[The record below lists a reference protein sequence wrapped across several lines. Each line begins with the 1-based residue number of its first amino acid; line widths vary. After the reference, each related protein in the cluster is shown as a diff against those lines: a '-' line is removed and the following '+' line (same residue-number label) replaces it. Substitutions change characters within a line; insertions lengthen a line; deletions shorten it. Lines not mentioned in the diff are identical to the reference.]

1 MFFRKKR
8 SIRLCAICFIYLFL
22 FVFTG
27 STFAAK
33 EPALTCS
40 AAVLIEFDTGK
51 VLYDKNMNEPMYPAS
66 TTKIMTALLA
76 LENLDLKKQITVPDT
91 FGPAE
96 GSAMYLLP
104 GETFTVE
111 ELLQGLMIKSAND
124 AAVLLALEIS
134 GDIPSFAEL
143 MNKRATEIGCTGT
156 HFTNPNGLHDPK
168 HTTTAH
174 DLALMAREAMKHK
187 LFRELIKTDFIQIH
201 ATEQTPEIRYY
212 RNTNRFLWSSQKIDY
227 NGAQIPIKYDVV
239 DGVKTGFTDEA
250 KNCLVSTGEKN
261 GIRVIAVSL
270 KNETFEVY
278 KNSRTLL
285 DYGFE
290 NFQKKSLV
298 SANEVVGSQ
307 EFPKTVEKK
316 LDFYVKDNFVLV
328 ENINSN
334 SSYVF
339 EALPK
344 EGLQAPVQ
352 KDELI
357 GEYLIKKDGTLIQSL
372 PLYASNSL
380 ESIYSMNNI
389 LRLAEE
395 YKVYL
400 IAGFIGFVIMF
411 VLLKILMQKL
421 FSRRRKRKSTH
432 INRF

>member
-8 SIRLCAICFIYLFL
+8 SVRLCATCFICLFL

-27 STFAAK
+27 SAFAAK
-33 EPALTCS
+33 EPSLTCS

-134 GDIPSFAEL
+134 GDISSFAEL
-143 MNKRATEIGCTGT
+143 MNKRAEEIGCTGT

-174 DLALMAREAMKHK
+174 DLALMAREAMKHEV
-187 LFRELIKTDFIQIH
+187 FRELIKTDFIQIH

-227 NGAQIPIKYDVV
+227 NGTQIPIKYDVV

-278 KNSRTLL
+278 KNSRKLL

-298 SANEVVGSQ
+298 SANEIVGSQ

-339 EALPK
+339 EVLLK

-352 KDELI
+352 KNDLI
-357 GEYLIKKDGTLIQSL
+357 GEYLIKQNGTLIQSL
-372 PLYASNSL
+372 PLYANNSL

-389 LRLAEE
+389 LKRAQE
-395 YKVYL
+395 YKFYL
-400 IAGFIGFVIMF
+400 IAGFIGFIVILI
-411 VLLKILMQKL
+411 LLKILIQRL
-421 FSRRRKRKSTH
+421 FFRRRKRKSTH

>member
-1 MFFRKKR
+1 
-8 SIRLCAICFIYLFL
+8 
-22 FVFTG
+22 
-27 STFAAK
+27 
-33 EPALTCS
+33 
-40 AAVLIEFDTGK
+40 
-51 VLYDKNMNEPMYPAS
+51 
-66 TTKIMTALLA
+66 MTALLA

-134 GDIPSFAEL
+134 GDISSFAEL
-143 MNKRATEIGCTGT
+143 MNKRAEEIGCTGT

-174 DLALMAREAMKHK
+174 DLALMAREAMKHEV
-187 LFRELIKTDFIQIH
+187 FRELIKTDFIQIH

-227 NGAQIPIKYDVV
+227 NGTQIPIKYDVV

-278 KNSRTLL
+278 KNSRKLL

-298 SANEVVGSQ
+298 SANEIVGSQ

-339 EALPK
+339 EVLLK

-352 KDELI
+352 KDDLI
-357 GEYLIKKDGTLIQSL
+357 GEYLIKQNGTLIQSL
-372 PLYASNSL
+372 PLYANNSL

-389 LRLAEE
+389 LKRAQE
-395 YKVYL
+395 YKFYL
-400 IAGFIGFVIMF
+400 IAGFIGFIVMLI
-411 VLLKILMQKL
+411 LLKILIQRL
-421 FSRRRKRKSTH
+421 FFRRRKRKSTH